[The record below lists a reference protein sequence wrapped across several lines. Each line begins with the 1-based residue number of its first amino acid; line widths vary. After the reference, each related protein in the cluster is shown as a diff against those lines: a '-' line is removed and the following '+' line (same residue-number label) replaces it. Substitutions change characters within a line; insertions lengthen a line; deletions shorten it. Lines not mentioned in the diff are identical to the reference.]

1 METGNPRDRGI
12 RRPWSALVRYGFV
25 PTMLVGIDGG
35 AIALAF
41 HGAPKASVAAVV
53 LLAACIARLA
63 EFVAP
68 HSDDWN
74 RDRGDGAR
82 DIVHAIVNEVLAI
95 GSVAAVPVLVP
106 ASPFAAAWPHQWPF
120 VAQVLFAMIVAD
132 LGITLAHRTS
142 HHVGWMWR
150 LHAVH
155 HSVKR
160 FYGWNGL
167 VKHPLHQ
174 AIETVA
180 GVTPLLVLGLPEGVA
195 TALAACVATQL
206 LLQHSNVDYRVGPLS
221 RWLALNE
228 AHRLHHRKWPG
239 IGDVNFGLFTLLW
252 DRCLGTFEPGDG
264 VRLTSEDLGIGDRPD
279 FPSGYLAQAIEPF
292 RRASR

>member
-1 METGNPRDRGI
+1 MEARNPRGRGKQGS
-12 RRPWSALVRYGFV
+12 WSALVRHGFV
-25 PTMLVGIDGG
+25 PTMLIGIDGG
-35 AIALAF
+35 AIALAA
-41 HGAPKASVAAVV
+41 HGAPRASVAAVV
-53 LLAACIARLA
+53 LLAAGLARLA
-63 EFVAP
+63 EYVAP
-68 HSDDWN
+68 HRDDWN
-74 RDRGDGAR
+74 RDRGDRAR
-82 DIVHAIVNEVLAI
+82 DIAHALVNEALAF

-106 ASPFAAAWPHQWPF
+106 ASPLAAAWPHQWPF
-120 VAQVLFAMIVAD
+120 VVQVLFAIVVAD
-132 LGITLAHRTS
+132 LGITLAHRLS
-142 HHVGWMWR
+142 HRVGWMWE

-180 GVTPLLVLGLPEGVA
+180 GVMPLLVLGLPESVA

-206 LLQHSNVDYRVGPLS
+206 LLQHSNVGYRVGPFS

-252 DRCLGTFEPGDG
+252 DRCLGTYARGDG
-264 VRLTSEDLGIGDRPD
+264 IRLTSDDLGIGARPD
-279 FPSGYLAQAIEPF
+279 YPTGYLAQVVEPF
-292 RRASR
+292 RRRPR